1 MTTTRHPDGMGLTYD
16 EIAAKYE
23 RSPSTIRQQWA
34 THPDW
39 PTPIGKRGRSLEFSA
54 DQVNALAVAEFLP
67 PEPPEGDPDEL
78 MTLSEI
84 ADRTG
89 KPLSTLESYAHRQND
104 TEHKHWP
111 PRAGHRN
118 GTNLWR
124 WGDVAA
130 HLAGRR
136 RKPTTR

>member
-1 MTTTRHPDGMGLTYD
+1 MNQGITYD

-23 RSPSTIRQQWA
+23 RSVSTIRQQWA

-39 PTPIGKRGRSLEFSA
+39 PKPIGKRGRLLEFSV
-54 DQVNALAVAEFLP
+54 DQVHALAVAHFLP
-67 PEPPEGDPDEL
+67 PLPPEGDPDEL
-78 MTLSEI
+78 LTLAEI
-84 ADRTG
+84 AERTG
-89 KPLSTLESYAHRQND
+89 KPLSTLESYAHRKGD

-111 PRAGHRN
+111 RSVHRR
-118 GTNLWR
+118 GVRYWI